1 MKTKKNPNREKW
13 EQNYRVIQRLSQLN
27 EFNDLLNI
35 TFEEMLNEFLN
46 SDEYQ
51 LLLEKLE
58 EKQERKNG
66 NGGLYAKCFN
76 SVAFAYANYFN
87 EGTAYRKKN

>member
-1 MKTKKNPNREKW
+1 
-13 EQNYRVIQRLSQLN
+13 VIQRLSQLN

-51 LLLEKLE
+51 LLLEKIRGE
-58 EKQERKNG
+58 TREKKWKWRAICKM
-66 NGGLYAKCFN
+66 F
-76 SVAFAYANYFN
+76 
-87 EGTAYRKKN
+87 